1 MKNGKLLIA
10 MMACGAV
17 LFGCASQEVDKV
29 EEPKTEQKV
38 EVQKPSKVT
47 YNDMVEAIQW
57 EMVEDE
63 YGDTTVTGKFTNT
76 SDKEIEYIEI
86 EYKFILDG
94 VTVDSSWTNAINIE
108 PGETIKIEILTFE
121 QFDTMQV
128 KDSEAK
134 EWITVAI
141 ESQPVEE
148 KIEQQDVTGPVVIES
163 EENGIWD
170 NEVQYE
176 DFETANIKLA
186 KVSDDE
192 VLLQYEGTILDYMA
206 DVDKEVAGESTEF
219 ELTSQLLVVGLASLS
234 EPEKTFTLSDSK
246 GTVIYSYINGEPV
259 ANGLEDLR

>member
-1 MKNGKLLIA
+1 MKKQLLIA

-108 PGETIKIEILTFE
+108 PGEAIKIEILTFE

-134 EWITVAI
+134 DWITVGTAVNT
-141 ESQPVEE
+141 ESIVNE
-148 KIEQQDVTGPVVIES
+148 EQQEQVIEEQKEQVDVVIYEY
-163 EENGIWD
+163 NGTLKEYI
-170 NEVQYE
+170 
-176 DFETANIKLA
+176 
-186 KVSDDE
+186 
-192 VLLQYEGTILDYMA
+192 A
-206 DVDKEVAGESTEF
+206 DVLEAGVTESDVNGVVEQMFAIAMCSTMDNKEHILFDKDGN
-219 ELTSQLLVVGLASLS
+219 
-234 EPEKTFTLSDSK
+234 
-246 GTVIYSYINGEPV
+246 VIYSYMNGEMV
-259 ANGLEDLR
+259 QDNVSVYLEK